1 MTLANF
7 LFILVLVSARAT
19 FVVLMV
25 GIVSMG
31 IDPANDPA
39 ARKRS
44 NALMAWRVRLQIF
57 TVLLLPLWYLASH
70 R

>member
-7 LFILVLVSARAT
+7 LFVLVLVSALAT

-31 IDPANDPA
+31 VDPAKDPA
-39 ARKRS
+39 AMTRS
-44 NALMAWRVRLQIF
+44 NRLMAWRVRLQIF